1 MNLTLSLLLPL
12 SLGQPLMPGV
22 PSAAM
27 SSRMGTSPQMGAFP
41 QMGAPGMAGCPAPG
55 MPGCGYAPPGHMS
68 SGALHPGPL
77 VPCPPVA
84 PPAPVLA
91 AKVLLPEGMT
101 VTVYPGTPMAKA
113 IPIGST
119 VGFRPGYS
127 YRLAISNI
135 PGRPGETLYPV
146 LEIRGSLIPRAKM
159 NYMEF
164 PTPIFISALDVQ
176 RALQGALITK
186 AIYLEDPEKATPVQ
200 TEPDEP
206 LEFTDTTPE
215 EALAAAKEYGRLVA
229 VMRLGGRWPDA
240 ELLKMMAVPNTILL
254 PGEARLASP
263 SLPPNLACNGVALF
277 DPLIGPKPANEE
289 CFIDGGDKGPRLGI
303 GPRQQL
309 GGLNVTDV
317 SAEYTILDKR
327 KVTTSNVVC
336 LCIPRF
342 AIRRVETGL
351 GRMELVV
358 APQGAEQTTGRV
370 VVSSNLPP
378 QAVATRQK
386 PVEVEGAIR
395 PVQQVGREGIHIAV
409 SANRPSAIATSVGT
423 AVAASVVGPEE
434 LNLSGP
440 FVVCKAVEPAG
451 PVKIGEEVTFTLTYR
466 NNTRLPIRDVVLS
479 DSLSPRLA
487 YIAGSASS
495 DRPTN
500 VTTSE
505 NEAGSLILRFE
516 LPGELPPNQGGV
528 VKFRAKVR

>member
-12 SLGQPLMPGV
+12 TFGQPMLPGSSVPPRMGVPMMPG
-22 PSAAM
+22 
-27 SSRMGTSPQMGAFP
+27 
-41 QMGAPGMAGCPAPG
+41 CPVPG
-55 MPGCGYAPPGHMS
+55 MPDCGVAPPGQ
-68 SGALHPGPL
+68 LHPGPL
-77 VPCPPVA
+77 VPCPPLA

-91 AKVLLPEGMT
+91 AKVLVPEGMT
-101 VTVYPGTPMAKA
+101 VTVYPGTKQAKI
-113 IPIGST
+113 IPAGAT

-146 LEIRGSLIPRAKM
+146 LEVRGSLIPRAKM

-164 PTPIFISALDVQ
+164 PTPVFISALDVQ
-176 RALQGALITK
+176 RALQGALVTK
-186 AIYLEDPEKATPVQ
+186 AIYLENPEKATPVQ

-206 LEFTDTTPE
+206 LEFTDATPD

-229 VMRLGGRWPDA
+229 VLRLGDRRPDA
-240 ELLKMMAVPNTILL
+240 ELLAVMAVPNTILL
-254 PGEARLASP
+254 PGESRLAAP
-263 SLPPNLACNGVALF
+263 SLPPNLACAGVPLF

-309 GGLNVTDV
+309 GGLDVTDV
-317 SAEYTILDKR
+317 AAEYTILDKR

-358 APQGAEQTTGRV
+358 APLGAEQTTGRV

-378 QAVATRQK
+378 QAVTTRQK

-395 PVQQVGREGIHIAV
+395 AMQQVGREGIHIAV
-409 SANRPSAIATSVGT
+409 GMNRPSAIATSVGT
-423 AVAASVVGPEE
+423 AVVASVVGPEE

-440 FVVCKAVEPAG
+440 FVVCKAVDPDG
-451 PVKIGEEVTFTLTYR
+451 PVKIGDEVTFTLTYR
-466 NNTRLPIRDVVLS
+466 NNTRLPISDVVLS

-487 YIAGSASS
+487 YIPGSASS

-505 NEAGSLILRFE
+505 NEAGSLIVRFE
-516 LPGELPPNQGGV
+516 LPGTLPAGQGGV

>member
-12 SLGQPLMPGV
+12 SLGQPMMPGTPHSAV
-22 PSAAM
+22 PP
-27 SSRMGTSPQMGAFP
+27 RMGVPTMP
-41 QMGAPGMAGCPAPG
+41 GCPAPG
-55 MPGCGYAPPGHMS
+55 MPGCGYATPGMS
-68 SGALHPGPL
+68 HPGQLHPGPL

-91 AKVLLPEGMT
+91 AKVLLPTGMT
-101 VTVYPGTPMAKA
+101 VTVYPGTPMSKT
-113 IPIGST
+113 IPTGAT

-146 LEIRGSLIPRAKM
+146 LEVRGSLIPRAKM

-164 PTPIFISALDVQ
+164 PTPIFISELDVQ

-206 LEFTDTTPE
+206 LEFTDATPE

-229 VMRLGGRWPDA
+229 VLRLGDRRPDA
-240 ELLKMMAVPNTILL
+240 ELLKVMAVQNTILL
-254 PGEARLASP
+254 PGESRLAAP
-263 SLPPNLACNGVALF
+263 PLPPNLACTGVALF

-317 SAEYTILDKR
+317 AAEYTILDKR

-342 AIRRVETGL
+342 AIRRVEVGL

-358 APQGAEQTTGRV
+358 APLGAEQTTGRV
-370 VVSSNLPP
+370 VVSSNHQP
-378 QAVATRQK
+378 QAVATRLK
-386 PVEVEGAIR
+386 PVEVDGAIR

-409 SANRPSAIATSVGT
+409 GTNRPSAIATSVGT
-423 AVAASVVGPEE
+423 AVAASVVGPDE

-440 FVVCKAVEPAG
+440 FVVCKAVEPEG
-451 PVKIGEEVTFTLTYR
+451 PVKIGDEVTFTLTYR
-466 NNTRLPIRDVVLS
+466 NNTRLPISDVVLS

-505 NEAGSLILRFE
+505 NESGSLILRFE
-516 LPGELPPNQGGV
+516 LPGTLPANQGGV